1 MLIVTW
7 KPLRSWPHE
16 KRIAF
21 WVKNFYSIKRIK
33 KNNSM
38 TKKPLSSFFSQAAPF
53 LILGLLALF
62 MLILSSCA
70 DHTTP
75 TKTPG
80 QTPSKFGYGGTNGD
94 DAFVATEQTITNS
107 ITADTA
113 PTNAPSSTPPTNPF
127 VSPAPQPP
135 AVVNHDLPNH
145 DVPYGIPVPGKSG
158 FVTSPH
164 SPNAGYVDVRG
175 FPPGTEV
182 KDPYSG
188 KVFLVP

>member
-1 MLIVTW
+1 M
-7 KPLRSWPHE
+7 
-16 KRIAF
+16 
-21 WVKNFYSIKRIK
+21 NK
-33 KNNSM
+33 KL
-38 TKKPLSSFFSQAAPF
+38 LSPF
-53 LILGLLALF
+53 LPQVTPFLKLGLLSLF
-62 MLILSSCA
+62 ILMTTGCA

-80 QTPSKFGYGGTNGD
+80 QTPCKFGYGGTNGD
-94 DAFVATEQTITNS
+94 DAFVGTEQTITNS
-107 ITADTA
+107 ITADTT
-113 PTNAPSSTPPTNPF
+113 PTNVPSSTPPANPF
-127 VSPAPQPP
+127 VSPTPTPQPTN
-135 AVVNHDLPNH
+135 VVTHDL
-145 DVPYGIPVPGKSG
+145 PYGIPVPGKSG